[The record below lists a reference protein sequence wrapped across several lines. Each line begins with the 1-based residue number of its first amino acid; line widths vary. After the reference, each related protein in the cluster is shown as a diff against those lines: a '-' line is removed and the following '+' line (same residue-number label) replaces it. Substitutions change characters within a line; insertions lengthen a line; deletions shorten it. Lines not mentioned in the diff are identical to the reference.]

1 MQIIFLFCVSGI
13 SLLGVAHDI
22 HTAILNSDTTNS
34 PTSNFSRNTP
44 TNFLLNHMKNLIIV
58 IIHTYTHTH
67 TYTHIY
73 ISRCIISLSTFC
85 KFLFLFSLSL
95 VIFLCFKL
103 FEYSFKISVVPIS
116 KFKTVKRVKHFFSFK
131 SSNYNTTH
139 LIFTCILIFTR
150 FLIFGFFF
158 LFPKNLNNR
167 KTRKRSKISEPFNI

>member
-1 MQIIFLFCVSGI
+1 MQIIFLFCVSRI

-73 ISRCIISLSTFC
+73 IYISRCIISLSTFC
-85 KFLFLFSLSL
+85 NSFFYFLFLLLYFFVLNYLNIPTKL
-95 VIFLCFKL
+95 VW
-103 FEYSFKISVVPIS
+103 Y
-116 KFKTVKRVKHFFSFK
+116 
-131 SSNYNTTH
+131 
-139 LIFTCILIFTR
+139 
-150 FLIFGFFF
+150 
-158 LFPKNLNNR
+158 LFPNSTLLKGSNTFSHLNR
-167 KTRKRSKISEPFNI
+167 QITTLHI

>member
-1 MQIIFLFCVSGI
+1 MQIIFLFCVSRI

-58 IIHTYTHTH
+58 IIHTSTHTH
-67 TYTHIY
+67 LHTHIY

-116 KFKTVKRVKHFFSFK
+116 KFNTVKRVKHFFSFK

-158 LFPKNLNNR
+158 SF
-167 KTRKRSKISEPFNI
+167 S

>member
-1 MQIIFLFCVSGI
+1 MQIIFLFCVSRI

-85 KFLFLFSLSL
+85 KFLF
-95 VIFLCFKL
+95 
-103 FEYSFKISVVPIS
+103 Y
-116 KFKTVKRVKHFFSFK
+116 
-131 SSNYNTTH
+131 
-139 LIFTCILIFTR
+139 
-150 FLIFGFFF
+150 F
-158 LFPKNLNNR
+158 LFLLLSFFVLNYLNIPTKLVWYLFPNSKLLKGSNTFSHLNR
-167 KTRKRSKISEPFNI
+167 QITTLHI

>member
-1 MQIIFLFCVSGI
+1 MQIIFLFCVSRI

-73 ISRCIISLSTFC
+73 IYISRCIISLSTFC

-116 KFKTVKRVKHFFSFK
+116 KFNTVKRVKHFFSFK

-158 LFPKNLNNR
+158 SF
-167 KTRKRSKISEPFNI
+167 S

>member
-1 MQIIFLFCVSGI
+1 MQIIFLFCVSRI

-67 TYTHIY
+67 TLTHIYIY

-85 KFLFLFSLSL
+85 KFLFFLFSLSL

-103 FEYSFKISVVPIS
+103 FEYSYKISVVPIS
-116 KFKTVKRVKHFFSFK
+116 KFNTVKRVKHFFSFK

-158 LFPKNLNNR
+158 SF
-167 KTRKRSKISEPFNI
+167 S

>member
-1 MQIIFLFCVSGI
+1 MQIIFLFCVSRI

-73 ISRCIISLSTFC
+73 IYLDVSFHYQHFVNSFFY
-85 KFLFLFSLSL
+85 FLFLLLSFFVLNYLNIPSKL
-95 VIFLCFKL
+95 VW
-103 FEYSFKISVVPIS
+103 Y
-116 KFKTVKRVKHFFSFK
+116 
-131 SSNYNTTH
+131 
-139 LIFTCILIFTR
+139 
-150 FLIFGFFF
+150 
-158 LFPKNLNNR
+158 LFPNSTLLKGTNNFSHLNR
-167 KTRKRSKISEPFNI
+167 QITTLHI